1 MIADARTDFPHPAYQ
16 NLSFIAHNLGNR
28 GTYVSHGNT
37 VLPNL
42 GSATSSDIRVT
53 QAPTS
58 MYLHGAWI
66 LGRGAY
72 SRHQLL
78 TETLR
83 VERVGLLFDKN

>member
-16 NLSFIAHNLGNR
+16 NLSVIAHVLGKR
-28 GTYVSHGNT
+28 GTYVSHSNT

-42 GSATSSDIRVT
+42 DSATSSDIRMM

-58 MYLHGAWI
+58 MCLHGAWI